1 MTGDHQHAR
10 REDHWDDLLDDEA
23 DVHDDL
29 DVFGFAHEEAD
40 EADVGAPSQPVG
52 AAGPRRPRTFL
63 RRRGTG
69 YADSTIRTMIGAHLC
84 AEATGEG
91 VAGYADFTRAGRG
104 QYRFAETPGRD
115 VGGRS

>member
-69 YADSTIRTMIGAHLC
+69 SHPASRVDR
-84 AEATGEG
+84 G
-91 VAGYADFTRAGRG
+91 VRPPMCPLTC
-104 QYRFAETPGRD
+104 QYQ
-115 VGGRS
+115 RSR

>member
-29 DVFGFAHEEAD
+29 DVFGFAHGEAD

-52 AAGPRRPRTFL
+52 AAGPRRPRRFL
-63 RRRGTG
+63 RRRGSG
-69 YADSTIRTMIGAHLC
+69 SHPAPRVDRGADRRRTALVLGTVLVAFAVVVGPVSYTHLTLPTK
-84 AEATGEG
+84 A
-91 VAGYADFTRAGRG
+91 
-104 QYRFAETPGRD
+104 
-115 VGGRS
+115 

>member
-40 EADVGAPSQPVG
+40 EADVG
-52 AAGPRRPRTFL
+52 
-63 RRRGTG
+63 
-69 YADSTIRTMIGAHLC
+69 
-84 AEATGEG
+84 
-91 VAGYADFTRAGRG
+91 
-104 QYRFAETPGRD
+104 
-115 VGGRS
+115 RS